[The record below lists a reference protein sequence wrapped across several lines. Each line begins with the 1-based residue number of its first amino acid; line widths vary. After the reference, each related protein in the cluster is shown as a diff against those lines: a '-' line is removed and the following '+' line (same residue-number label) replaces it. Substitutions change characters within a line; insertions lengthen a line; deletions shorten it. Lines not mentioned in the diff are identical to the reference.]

1 MPDGEIANRKGLRK
15 AMKDDFSYYLHD
27 GSHAFRFQLRGRLSL
42 ETVRDLEQAW
52 RTASSTIGERQVVF
66 DISDLTTI
74 EASGQNVLLRWRERG
89 ALLIASPDDCRTR
102 LQLMTNQPVGPPFGF
117 KGTLPRLRFSSWI
130 TSLLLPPYCSREAR
144 DVLNLNASNTADV
157 RSSWVQQIAR
167 AAREKFANRLPRGRT
182 ETS

>member
-52 RTASSTIGERQVVF
+52 RTASSIIGERQVVF

-89 ALLIASPDDCRTR
+89 ALLIASSNDCRRR
-102 LQLMTNQPVGPPFGF
+102 LQLMTNQPVGLPFAV
-117 KGTLPRLRFSSWI
+117 KGTLPRLRFSSSI
-130 TSLLLPPYCSREAR
+130 TSLLCR
-144 DVLNLNASNTADV
+144 
-157 RSSWVQQIAR
+157 
-167 AAREKFANRLPRGRT
+167 RT
-182 ETS
+182 VPSTLALFS

>member
-1 MPDGEIANRKGLRK
+1 MRVQQRNRKKGTNMAKDLR
-15 AMKDDFSYYLHD
+15 DDLSYYLHD

-89 ALLIASPDDCRTR
+89 ALLIASPADCRTR
-102 LQLMTNQPVGPPFGF
+102 LQLMTNQPVGLPFGF

-130 TSLLLPPYCSREAR
+130 
-144 DVLNLNASNTADV
+144 
-157 RSSWVQQIAR
+157 
-167 AAREKFANRLPRGRT
+167 
-182 ETS
+182 

>member
-1 MPDGEIANRKGLRK
+1 MPDGEIASHKGLRK

-42 ETVRDLEQAW
+42 ETVRDLEHAW

-89 ALLIASPDDCRTR
+89 ALLIATPDDCRTR
-102 LQLMTNQPVGPPFGF
+102 LQLMTNQPVGPPF
-117 KGTLPRLRFSSWI
+117 RF
-130 TSLLLPPYCSREAR
+130 TATCSR
-144 DVLNLNASNTADV
+144 
-157 RSSWVQQIAR
+157 
-167 AAREKFANRLPRGRT
+167 PRFP
-182 ETS
+182 TSI